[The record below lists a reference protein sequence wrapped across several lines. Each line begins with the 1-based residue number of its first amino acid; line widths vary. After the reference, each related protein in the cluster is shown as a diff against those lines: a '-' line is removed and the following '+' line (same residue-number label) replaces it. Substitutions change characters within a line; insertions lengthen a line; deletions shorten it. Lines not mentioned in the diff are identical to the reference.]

1 MRELSTALK
10 ADHSQALRAFSRAP
24 GADLLWDGEEAVQ
37 SSSTPYGKPISA
49 NLRKQIEERAV
60 DDISDEDIDMDVD
73 DSTAE
78 LEEGVAE
85 ALRLENR

>member
-1 MRELSTALK
+1 M
-10 ADHSQALRAFSRAP
+10 
-24 GADLLWDGEEAVQ
+24 Q